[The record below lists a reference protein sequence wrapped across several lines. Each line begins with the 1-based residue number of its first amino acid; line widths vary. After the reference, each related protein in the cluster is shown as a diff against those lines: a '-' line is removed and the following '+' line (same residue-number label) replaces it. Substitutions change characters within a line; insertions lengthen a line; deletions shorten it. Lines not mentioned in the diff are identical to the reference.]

1 MKGEIIK
8 IWCIIDGCT
17 GETLNEYIEYK
28 VAKAALKY
36 RYCASEGDYIRAG
49 LVYEL
54 GDYGSPVYF
63 GETLAEARKA
73 LKRGEGL

>member
-1 MKGEIIK
+1 MKGSIIK
-8 IWCIIDGCT
+8 IWCIIDGYT
-17 GETLNEYIEYK
+17 GETLNEYTDYRL
-28 VAKAALKY
+28 AKAALKY
-36 RYCASEGDYIRAG
+36 RYDASAGDYVKCG

-73 LKRGEGL
+73 LKMGENL

>member
-8 IWCIIDGCT
+8 IWCIIDGYT
-17 GETLNEYIEYK
+17 GEILNEYTDYK
-28 VAKAALKY
+28 DAKAALKY
-36 RYCASEGDYIRAG
+36 RYDASAGDYVKAG
-49 LVYEL
+49 LVYEF

-73 LKRGEGL
+73 LKRGENL

>member
-1 MKGEIIK
+1 MKGEIVK
-8 IWCIIDGCT
+8 IWCIIDGYT
-17 GETLNEYIEYK
+17 GETLNEYIDYID
-28 VAKAALKY
+28 AKTALKY
-36 RYCASEGDYIRAG
+36 RYDASAGDYIKAG